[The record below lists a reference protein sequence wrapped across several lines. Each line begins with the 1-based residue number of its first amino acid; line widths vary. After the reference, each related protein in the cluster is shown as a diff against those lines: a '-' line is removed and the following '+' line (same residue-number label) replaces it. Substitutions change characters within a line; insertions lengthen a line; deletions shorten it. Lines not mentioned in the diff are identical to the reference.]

1 MVTDYTRREA
11 AIKIVSAY
19 LPYCMGHEAKYILGA
34 IIAEMSDNDIL
45 PAADVV
51 EVVRCRDCVDCIDGF
66 VCKNGQFRGRTFPN
80 NFCSDGERRGDD
92 GEG

>member
-1 MVTDYTRREA
+1 MATDYCRREDVEKTLFRRLNPSLLA
-11 AIKIVSAY
+11 ESFI
-19 LPYCMGHEAKYILGA
+19 EAVVNEI
-34 IIAEMSDNDIL
+34 
-45 PAADVV
+45 PTADAV